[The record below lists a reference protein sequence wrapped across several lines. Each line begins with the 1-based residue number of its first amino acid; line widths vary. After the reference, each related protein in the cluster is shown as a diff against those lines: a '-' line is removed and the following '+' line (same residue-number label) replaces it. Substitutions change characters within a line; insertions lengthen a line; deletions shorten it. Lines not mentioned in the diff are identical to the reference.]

1 MVKWMLIW
9 QILNGG
15 VVISGLTF
23 DTQEAC
29 VKTGASYGHIPSYSV
44 DDDGDLEKLGGT
56 TVFRC
61 VPVKE

>member
-1 MVKWMLIW
+1 M
-9 QILNGG
+9 
-15 VVISGLTF
+15 TF

-29 VKTGASYGHIPSYSV
+29 VKTGTSYGHIPSYSV